1 MLTGKRLLKSAASLT
16 PVGTRPQREQ
26 LSEKSSFTKIFRNER
41 YIGVSTPSMTTGQRT
56 LYLLLLT
63 KTFGIGCNL
72 ESVRL
77 KMHLLRNK
85 AKVVYLLEW

>member
-1 MLTGKRLLKSAASLT
+1 MLKSAASLT

-26 LSEKSSFTKIFRNER
+26 LSERVLSPKYSVMRDTSEYTA
-41 YIGVSTPSMTTGQRT
+41 SMTTGQRT

-63 KTFGIGCNL
+63 KTSGTGYNL

-77 KMHLLRNK
+77 KMHLPGTK
-85 AKVVYLLEW
+85 QK